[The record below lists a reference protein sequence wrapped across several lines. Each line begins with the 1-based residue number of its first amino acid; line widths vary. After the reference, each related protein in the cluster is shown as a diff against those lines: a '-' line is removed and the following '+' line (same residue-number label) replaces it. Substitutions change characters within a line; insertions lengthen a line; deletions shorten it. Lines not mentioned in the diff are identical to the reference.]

1 MDVRFINPVLSSIS
15 NVLSTMAQM
24 ETRAGKPSVKTD
36 TRALGPV
43 SSTME
48 MVSDKTRGTLAITF
62 SDAVIKDI
70 AKRMLGE
77 DIEEMGDTAESLT
90 GEITNMVVGGA
101 KNSLAELGYDFNMS
115 TPDVVS
121 GSEYVIEHKYGQQ
134 IILLP
139 FSVDSG
145 EFYIELCFE
154 NTHWE

>member
-1 MDVRFINPVLSSIS
+1 MDVRFINPVLSAIS

-24 ETRAGKPSVKTD
+24 ETKPGKPTVKED
-36 TRALGPV
+36 SRALGPV

-48 MVSDKTRGTLAITF
+48 MVSNKTRGSLAITF
-62 SDAVIKDI
+62 SDTVIKDI

-77 DIEEMGDTAESLT
+77 DIEETGDTAENLT

-101 KNSLAELGYDFNMS
+101 KNTLAELGYEFDMS
-115 TPDVVS
+115 TPDVMS
-121 GSEYVIEHKYGQQ
+121 GSEYSIEHKYGQQ
-134 IILLP
+134 TILLP

-154 NTHWE
+154 K